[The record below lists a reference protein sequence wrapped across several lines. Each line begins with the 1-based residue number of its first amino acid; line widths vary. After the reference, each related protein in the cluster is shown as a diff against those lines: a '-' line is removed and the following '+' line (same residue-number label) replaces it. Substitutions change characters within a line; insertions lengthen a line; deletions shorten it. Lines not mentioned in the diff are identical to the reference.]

1 MRISDWS
8 SDVCSSD
15 LSLMALAIA
24 GASDMFS
31 VYVRQSLIQIYTPD
45 DKRGRVGAVSQL
57 TISASNELGA
67 AESGFLASLVGPVGP
82 VLVGGGGAI
91 VVPIVWTYL
100 SIGRASCRTSAC
112 KSVKI
117 SLVPLSLNKNLHRPS
132 Y

>member
-1 MRISDWS
+1 MT
-8 SDVCSSD
+8 

-57 TISASNELGA
+57 TISASNELGE
-67 AESGFLASLVGPVGP
+67 AESGFLASLVGPVGA

-91 VVPIVWTYL
+91 VVTILWTYL
-100 SIGRASCRTSAC
+100 FPSIRNAKDRKSTRLNSSHSCAPRMPSSA
-112 KSVKI
+112 
-117 SLVPLSLNKNLHRPS
+117 
-132 Y
+132 

>member
-1 MRISDWS
+1 MT
-8 SDVCSSD
+8 

-57 TISASNELGA
+57 TISASNDLGE
-67 AESGFLASLVGPVGP
+67 AESGFLASLVGPVGA

-91 VVPIVWTYL
+91 VVTILGTYL
-100 SIGRASCRTSAC
+100 FPKIGRASCGE
-112 KSVKI
+112 SVCQYVLI
-117 SLVPLSLNKNLHRPS
+117 SVCSL
-132 Y
+132 